1 MDLNGHIIDEWEY
14 FALTGQDLNNFKGL
28 IGGSFMLHLL
38 KYPDD
43 VKPDLP
49 IWTGLPKKI
58 RTKFT
63 NDDRVQ
69 KVGWG
74 FQVEYEWNSVAFVV
88 MMCPIIVL
96 GSLIAT
102 FLAIKFQWPITAG
115 ATLALAPLTVVTFIN
130 TILGGIVKQKDLS
143 K

>member
-1 MDLNGHIIDEWEY
+1 
-14 FALTGQDLNNFKGL
+14 LTGQDLNNFKGL

-58 RTKFT
+58 RTKLI

-74 FQVEYEWNSVAFVV
+74 FQVEYEWNSTAFVV